1 MAIAIILGIILM
13 LGAGAAFTF
22 MGITLYRS
30 AEPVKKQTSWGDYY
44 DAKSIKFT
52 KKALILLI
60 VGIVILISF
69 ILVPFSFHTVDA
81 GEVAVV
87 KYMGEAKEVKTSGT
101 YFDFWITKSY
111 AKYDAKVQ
119 NVDITTMAYSS
130 DAQTMDVQM
139 TLQYSMMSDH
149 ALDIATQYGSLS
161 TLENRIQSIATE
173 KAKSVLSA
181 YKAMD
186 IIADRAAMSP
196 AVEKAIKDAIGD
208 EYFVNVSTVV
218 LTNIDFSDAFELA
231 VEEKMIAEQ
240 AKLKAEYENETKV
253 AQAQAEIAI
262 AQAKADAKLKEAQ
275 AQIEIEKAN
284 AEALKIQAE
293 AEAEANKIISESIT
307 DELIDKIYADNWNG
321 ELPDVIGNSDIILP
335 GEIIN

>member
-1 MAIAIILGIILM
+1 MAIAIILGIILV
-13 LGAGAAFTF
+13 LCSVGAFIF
-22 MGITLYRS
+22 MGITWYRGV
-30 AEPVKKQTSWGDYY
+30 ETVKKDKWGDDY
-44 DAKSIKFT
+44 SIHTPKFT
-52 KKALILLI
+52 KKALIFMI
-60 VGIVILISF
+60 VGMVLIISF
-69 ILVPFSFHTVDA
+69 ILVPFSFHTVNA

-87 KYMGEAKEVKTSGT
+87 KHLGEAKEVKTAGT
-101 YFDFWITKSY
+101 YWDFWITKSY
-111 AKYDAKVQ
+111 TKYDAKVQ

-139 TLQYSMMSDH
+139 TLQYNMMSDH
-149 ALDIATQYGSLS
+149 ALDIATQYG
-161 TLENRIQSIATE
+161 TLETLQNRIQSIAIE

-186 IIADRAAMSP
+186 IIADRASMSP
-196 AVEKAIKDAIGD
+196 AVEAAIKDAIGD
-208 EYFVNVSTVV
+208 EYYVNVITVV

-293 AEAEANKIISESIT
+293 AEAEANKIISDSIT

-321 ELPDVIGNSDIILP
+321 ELPDVIGNEEIILP
-335 GEIIN
+335 GDLIN